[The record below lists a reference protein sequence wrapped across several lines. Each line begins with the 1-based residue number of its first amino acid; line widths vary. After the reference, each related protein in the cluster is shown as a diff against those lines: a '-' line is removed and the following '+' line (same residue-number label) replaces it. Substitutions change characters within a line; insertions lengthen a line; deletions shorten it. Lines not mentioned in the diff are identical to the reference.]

1 MQKNFLITI
10 KYSTFAIPNHTN
22 HFMKI
27 SYNWIKDFL
36 KIDLPAEKVGE
47 LLTDLGLE
55 VEGITPYESVKGGLV
70 GVVVGEVLECGK
82 HPNAD
87 KLSLT
92 KVAVGEGKILPIVC
106 GAPNVAKG
114 QKVAVAT
121 IGTTLY
127 DKEGE
132 AFKIK
137 KGKIRGE
144 ESHGMICAE
153 DELGLGNSHEGIM
166 VLDPSLPVGKPCSEV
181 FQVVSD
187 TVFEIGLTP
196 NRADAMSHLGVARD
210 LRAGLLQRGTNKEII
225 TPSVTDFFV
234 DSRLLKIDV
243 MVDNKELTPRYCGV
257 TISNV
262 KVAPSP
268 AWLQNRLKAIGITPK
283 NNIVDITNYVL
294 HDLGQPLHAF
304 DALRIAG
311 KKIIVRNATEG
322 EKFQTL
328 DGVERSLSAEDLVIC
343 DADKPLCLA
352 GVLGGTNSG
361 VGADTTHVFLESAYF
376 NPVAIRKTAKRHG
389 ISTDASFRFERGIN
403 IDDCKYALLRAA
415 IMIKKIAGGEISS
428 DVVDWYPKK
437 QEDFQVFLTYE
448 KIDALIGQVIPR
460 DEIKSILHSLDIQI
474 NSLTEIGMGLTI
486 PSYRVDVQRDVDV
499 IEEIL
504 RVYGYNNIE
513 FSSKVSA
520 SMAHASRYED
530 FNIQNIIA
538 NQLVGQGFYEIMNNS
553 LTTADYQELSA
564 DIDPAKAVQILNPL
578 SQDLAV
584 MRQTMLFSG
593 LETIAYNNNR
603 KRSNLALFEFGKT
616 YHKEGESYIE
626 PKHLS
631 LFLSGNLYPETWN
644 APQQKTNF
652 YYLKGYVKAIFDR
665 LGSTDLRETPSQEDL
680 FQEGITFWKD
690 QTPLASLGVVKS
702 RLLQQFDIK
711 QNVFYADIQWDNL
724 LNNLSKEVKYKEIPK
739 YPEVRRDLALLLDTE
754 VTFETLY
761 RIALQTEKELLKKVA
776 LFDVYQGDK
785 LPQGKKSYAL
795 SFILQDSSKTLTDK
809 QIDKTM
815 EALLAAFKKATGAE
829 LRS

>member
-1 MQKNFLITI
+1 M
-10 KYSTFAIPNHTN
+10 
-22 HFMKI
+22 
-27 SYNWIKDFL
+27 
-36 KIDLPAEKVGE
+36 
-47 LLTDLGLE
+47 
-55 VEGITPYESVKGGLV
+55 
-70 GVVVGEVLECGK
+70 
-82 HPNAD
+82 
-87 KLSLT
+87 
-92 KVAVGEGKILPIVC
+92 
-106 GAPNVAKG
+106 
-114 QKVAVAT
+114 
-121 IGTTLY
+121 
-127 DKEGE
+127 
-132 AFKIK
+132 
-137 KGKIRGE
+137 
-144 ESHGMICAE
+144 
-153 DELGLGNSHEGIM
+153 
-166 VLDPSLPVGKPCSEV
+166 
-181 FQVVSD
+181 
-187 TVFEIGLTP
+187 
-196 NRADAMSHLGVARD
+196 
-210 LRAGLLQRGTNKEII
+210 
-225 TPSVTDFFV
+225 
-234 DSRLLKIDV
+234 
-243 MVDNKELTPRYCGV
+243 
-257 TISNV
+257 
-262 KVAPSP
+262 
-268 AWLQNRLKAIGITPK
+268 
-283 NNIVDITNYVL
+283 
-294 HDLGQPLHAF
+294 
-304 DALRIAG
+304 
-311 KKIIVRNATEG
+311 RNATEG

-328 DGVERSLSAEDLVIC
+328 DGVERSLSDEDLVIC

-361 VGADTTHVFLESAYF
+361 VGADTPHVFLESAYF

-448 KIDALIGQVIPR
+448 KVDALIGQVIPR